1 MDIFIARQGIY
12 DINNNVIAYELLYR
26 DSLKNNF
33 NPLVEENE
41 ATYSVIQNISSF
53 GLDNLTDNK
62 KAFVNF
68 TEELIKENMA
78 TLLPNNKVI
87 IEILENV
94 KPTSDI
100 IENLIKL
107 KKLGYVIALDDID
120 DFKSILNFIGIV
132 DIVKVDFRLTN
143 REIRKNIE
151 FVCKKYNIDLLA
163 EKIETKEELE
173 EAKKLGYKYFQGYY
187 YSKPSIFL
195 GKDLS
200 VKNTSIF
207 MLLPELLKE
216 EFDIDKV
223 ESIMKN
229 DIALTYKFLKFI
241 NSAYFNFLQE
251 VKSIKQA
258 IVLIGRDEL
267 KKWLSIITFV
277 SMSPENNEY
286 AKNIIIRAKLC
297 EEIAREIKYKEEAYA
312 FMVGLF
318 SNIHMMIEKDIEYV
332 VKTLPLNVEVK
343 DALLGN
349 ENILKNI
356 LDMTIAY
363 ENIDKEEIL
372 RLSEKINIDR
382 NKLVELYYKSIEWSD
397 KISE

>member
-26 DSLKNNF
+26 DSLKNSF
-33 NPLVEENE
+33 NPLIEENE

-68 TEELIKENMA
+68 PEELIKKNTA
-78 TLLPNNKVI
+78 TLLPSNKVV

-94 KPTSDI
+94 KPTKEVID
-100 IENLIKL
+100 NLAYL
-107 KKLGYVIALDDID
+107 KNMGYSIALDDVD
-120 DFKSILNFIGIV
+120 NFKNIINFIGVI
-132 DIVKVDFRLTN
+132 DIVKVDFRLAN
-143 REIRKNIE
+143 KEERRIIE
-151 FVCKKYNIDLLA
+151 LICKKYKIDLLA
-163 EKIETKEELE
+163 EKIETREELE
-173 EAKKLGYKYFQGYY
+173 EAKELGYKYFQGYY
-187 YSKPSIFL
+187 YSKPSVFL

-207 MLLPELLKE
+207 MLLAELLKE

-258 IVLIGRDEL
+258 IVLIGREEL
-267 KKWLSIITFV
+267 RKWLSIMTFV
-277 SMSPENNEY
+277 RMSSENNEY
-286 AKNIIIRAKLC
+286 AKNTIIRAKLC
-297 EEIAREIKYKEEAYA
+297 EEIAREIKCKEEASA

-318 SNIHMMIEKDIEYV
+318 SNIHMMIEKDVEYV
-332 VKTLPLNVEVK
+332 VETLPLNIQIK
-343 DALLGN
+343 NALLGKDN
-349 ENILKNI
+349 LLKDI
-356 LDMTIAY
+356 LDITIAY
-363 ENIDKEEIL
+363 ENMDKEEII
-372 RLSEKINIDR
+372 RLSEKMNINKS
-382 NKLVELYYKSIEWSD
+382 KLVELYYKSIEWSIEVA
-397 KISE
+397 K

>member
-12 DINNNVIAYELLYR
+12 DINDNVIAYELLYR

-33 NPLVEENE
+33 NPLIEENE

-68 TEELIKENMA
+68 TEELIKENIA
-78 TLLPNNKVI
+78 TLLPNDKVI
-87 IEILENV
+87 VEILENV

-100 IENLIKL
+100 IKSLIKL
-107 KKLGYVIALDDID
+107 KDLGYVIALDDID

-143 REIRKNIE
+143 REIRKDIE
-151 FVCKKYNIDLLA
+151 FICKKYNIDLLA
-163 EKIETKEELE
+163 EKIETKEELQ

-207 MLLPELLKE
+207 MLLAELLKE
-216 EFDIDKV
+216 EFNIDKV

-241 NSAYFNFLQE
+241 NSSYFNFLQE

-286 AKNIIIRAKLC
+286 AKNIIIRAKFC

-332 VKTLPLNVEVK
+332 VKTLPLNIEIK
-343 DALLGN
+343 NALLGN

-356 LDMTIAY
+356 LDITIAY

-372 RLSEKINIDR
+372 KLSEKISIDK

>member
-12 DINNNVIAYELLYR
+12 DINDNVIAYELLYR

-33 NPLVEENE
+33 NPLIEENE

-68 TEELIKENMA
+68 TEELIKENIA
-78 TLLPNNKVI
+78 TLLPNDKVI

-94 KPTSDI
+94 NPTSDI
-100 IENLIKL
+100 IKSLIKL
-107 KKLGYVIALDDID
+107 KDLGYVIALDDID

-143 REIRKNIE
+143 REIRKDIE
-151 FVCKKYNIDLLA
+151 FICKKYNIDLLA
-163 EKIETKEELE
+163 EKIETKEELQ

-207 MLLPELLKE
+207 MLLAELLKE
-216 EFDIDKV
+216 EFNIDKV

-241 NSAYFNFLQE
+241 NSSYFNFLQE

-286 AKNIIIRAKLC
+286 AKNIIIRAKFC

-332 VKTLPLNVEVK
+332 VKTLPLSIEIKN
-343 DALLGN
+343 ALLGN

-356 LDMTIAY
+356 LDITIAY

-372 RLSEKINIDR
+372 RLSEKINIDK

>member
-26 DSLKNNF
+26 DSLKNSF
-33 NPLVEENE
+33 NPLIEENE

-68 TEELIKENMA
+68 PEELIKKNTA
-78 TLLPNNKVI
+78 TLLPSNKVV

-94 KPTSDI
+94 KPTKEV
-100 IENLIKL
+100 IENLAYL
-107 KKLGYVIALDDID
+107 KNMGYSIALDDVD
-120 DFKSILNFIGIV
+120 NFKNIINFIGVI
-132 DIVKVDFRLTN
+132 DIVKVDFRLSN
-143 REIRKNIE
+143 KEERRIIE
-151 FVCKKYNIDLLA
+151 LICKKYKIDLLA
-163 EKIETKEELE
+163 EKIETREELE
-173 EAKKLGYKYFQGYY
+173 EAKELGYKYFQGYY
-187 YSKPSIFL
+187 YSKPSVFL

-207 MLLPELLKE
+207 MLLAELLKE

-258 IVLIGRDEL
+258 IVLIGREEL
-267 KKWLSIITFV
+267 RKWLSIMTFV
-277 SMSPENNEY
+277 RMSSENNEY
-286 AKNIIIRAKLC
+286 AKNTIIRAKLC
-297 EEIAREIKYKEEAYA
+297 EEIAREIKCKEEASA

-318 SNIHMMIEKDIEYV
+318 SNIHMMIEKDVEYV
-332 VKTLPLNVEVK
+332 VETLPLNIQIK
-343 DALLGN
+343 NALLGKDN
-349 ENILKNI
+349 LLKDI
-356 LDMTIAY
+356 LDITIAY
-363 ENIDKEEIL
+363 ENMDKEEIL
-372 RLSEKINIDR
+372 RLSEKMNINKS
-382 NKLVELYYKSIEWSD
+382 KLVELYYKSIEWSIEVA
-397 KISE
+397 K

>member
-12 DINNNVIAYELLYR
+12 DVNNNVIAYELLYR

-68 TEELIKENMA
+68 TSELIKENIA
-78 TLLPNNKVI
+78 TLLPNDKVI
-87 IEILENV
+87 VEILENV

-100 IENLIKL
+100 IKNLIKL
-107 KKLGYVIALDDID
+107 KDLGYVIALDDID

-151 FVCKKYNIDLLA
+151 FICKKYSIDLLA
-163 EKIETKEELE
+163 EKIETKEELQ

-207 MLLPELLKE
+207 MLLAELLKE
-216 EFDIDKV
+216 EFNIDKV

-241 NSAYFNFLQE
+241 NSSYFNFLQE

-258 IVLIGRDEL
+258 IILIGKDEL

-277 SMSPENNEY
+277 RMSSENNEY

-297 EEIAREIKYKEEAYA
+297 EEIAREINYKEEAYA

-318 SNIHMMIEKDIEYV
+318 SNIHMMIERDVEYV
-332 VKTLPLNVEVK
+332 VKTLPLNIEIK
-343 DALLGN
+343 SALLGN

-356 LDMTIAY
+356 LDISIAY

-372 RLSEKINIDR
+372 RLSEKINIDT

>member
-12 DINNNVIAYELLYR
+12 DINDNVIAYELLYR

-33 NPLVEENE
+33 NPMIEENE

-68 TEELIKENMA
+68 TAELIKENIA
-78 TLLPNNKVI
+78 TLLPNDKVI

-100 IENLIKL
+100 IKNLIKL
-107 KKLGYVIALDDID
+107 KDLGYVIALDDID
-120 DFKSILNFIGIV
+120 DFKNILNFIGIV

-143 REIRKNIE
+143 SEIRKNIE
-151 FVCKKYNIDLLA
+151 FICKKYNIDLLA
-163 EKIETKEELE
+163 EKIETKEELQ

-216 EFDIDKV
+216 EFNIDKV

-286 AKNIIIRAKLC
+286 AKNTIIRAKLC

-332 VKTLPLNVEVK
+332 VKTLPLNIEIK
-343 DALLGN
+343 NALLGN
-349 ENILKNI
+349 ENILRNI
-356 LDMTIAY
+356 LDMAIAY

-382 NKLVELYYKSIEWSD
+382 HKLVELYYKSIEWSD